1 MRALLIAALLL
12 LGACSGGLAPGQA
25 AQNLLPGVVESVA
38 QVEPDSA
45 PEPDPQRDQDDLA
58 APSGTELV
66 VRLDDGRTVVLSYTG
81 PRNFA
86 AGQRVRVH
94 LDERS
99 AFVM

>member
-12 LGACSGGLAPGQA
+12 LGACSGGLGPGQA

-38 QVEPDSA
+38 QLEPDSA

-66 VRLDDGRTVVLSYTG
+66 VRLDDGRTVMLTYSG
-81 PRNFA
+81 PRRFE